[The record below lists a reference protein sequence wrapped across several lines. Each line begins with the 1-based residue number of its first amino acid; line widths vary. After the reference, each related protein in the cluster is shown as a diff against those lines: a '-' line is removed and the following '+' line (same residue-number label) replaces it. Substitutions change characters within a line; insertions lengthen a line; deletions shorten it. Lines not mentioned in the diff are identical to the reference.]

1 MPLEVGMEFY
11 ENGNAPENN
20 NDDDKNKTVNPD
32 INRDGGVFA
41 EKDYGEEAAKNA
53 AVQPNYYQPYQQAV
67 TGAAPAADNAYRQM
81 YSGGNSA
88 PGYGYPAGGQ
98 QQNSGAQYAQLPEYG
113 YAYTWLCIQ
122 DCG

>member
-1 MPLEVGMEFY
+1 MEFY

-20 NDDDKNKTVNPD
+20 DDKNKAVNPD

-53 AVQPNYYQPYQQAV
+53 AVQPNTQPNYYQPYQQTV

-81 YSGGNSA
+81 YSGANPA
-88 PGYGYPAGGQ
+88 PVYGYPAGGHQ
-98 QQNSGAQYAQLPEYG
+98 QKQWGSVCSDGGCE
-113 YAYTWLCIQ
+113 
-122 DCG
+122 